1 MSWKKYFTPVPTSDN
16 RGGSFSPFSLKGN
29 NGVGPAATN
38 YSSHLPDV
46 YVGSPNRIE
55 RYNQYNT
62 MDSDSEVNAA
72 LDILAE
78 FCSQKNSQNDTHFEL
93 DFKNNATNSEVKV
106 IGQYLQQWCKLNQFE
121 TRMFRTIRNAFKY
134 GDQFFIRDPET
145 QKWFHVDPSQVT
157 KIIVNESD
165 GKRPE
170 QYVVKNLNFAFGAL
184 QATPVNTTASFGP
197 GGTTP
202 GYQTITKQ
210 SGTGGHTPSGNAS
223 RFAGEHDETHIDANH
238 VIHLSMSCLL
248 YTSPSPRD

>member
-1 MSWKKYFTPVPTSDN
+1 MSWKKYFTPVPTASN
-16 RGGSFSPFSLKGN
+16 ANGSYSPFTNARTGT
-29 NGVGPAATN
+29 GMGPAAAN

-78 FCSQKNSQNDTHFEL
+78 FCTQKNESNDTHFNIE
-93 DFKNNATNSEVKV
+93 FTSSPTNSEVK
-106 IGQYLQQWCKLNQFE
+106 ILGQYLKQWCQINQFE
-121 TRMFRTIRNAFKY
+121 TRMFRIIRNSFKY

-145 QKWFHVDPSQVT
+145 KKWFHVDPSQVT

-170 QYVVKNLNFAFGAL
+170 QYAVKKFKFC
-184 QATPVNTTASFGP
+184 F
-197 GGTTP
+197 
-202 GYQTITKQ
+202 
-210 SGTGGHTPSGNAS
+210 
-223 RFAGEHDETHIDANH
+223 
-238 VIHLSMSCLL
+238 
-248 YTSPSPRD
+248 